1 MQRQTQGN
9 IVVIS
14 HQERILSVADR
25 IVLLTAGEVT
35 AVGTKAEIFPLLM
48 QQSFPCACRTEE

>member
-1 MQRQTQGN
+1 MQRDRDGQ

-35 AVGTKAEIFPLLM
+35 AIGGKDEIFPLLM
-48 QQSFPCACRTEE
+48 KNTAPCGYRTEV